1 MAPKLTRWIL
11 IASVAAIAL
20 CAPRA
25 TIGED
30 RLIWHA
36 KGSIQS
42 ISSGT
47 LTVNRFEYKL
57 TPSTVYEKDDR
68 TTTLSAFTVGDFV
81 KITFLTDRSVLEVEA
96 ETPREDAP
104 SATPT
109 PTPAATPNVNKFTTV
124 LTQLGTSTAK
134 GQSGAS
140 YGATESKF
148 ALNVKIPRNT
158 IPLATTIAEAR
169 ELSITA
175 LITRDGDLVATCTAA
190 LDPKR
195 KKKSIFEYKTEIE
208 RKNRAGA
215 RKARSKHGRCI
226 LANGSA
232 GLPNVRAGDVVSV
245 SEAVAGEFLRGQ
257 YRTRQ

>member
-1 MAPKLTRWIL
+1 MAPKLPRWIL
-11 IASVAAIAL
+11 IASVAAIGL
-20 CAPRA
+20 FAPRA
-25 TIGED
+25 TTAED

-68 TTTLSAFTVGDFV
+68 PTTLSAFTVGDFV

-96 ETPREDAP
+96 ETLREDAP
-104 SATPT
+104 NPT
-109 PTPAATPNVNKFTTV
+109 PTPSATPNVTKFTTV

-148 ALNVKIPRNT
+148 SLNIKIPRNT

-169 ELSITA
+169 ALSITA

-215 RKARSKHGRCI
+215 RRARSKHGRCI

-232 GLPNVRAGDVVSV
+232 GLPNVRAGDIVSV